1 VPAPAPAPAPA
12 RAPTRIAPLAAPR
25 RAGITPPGQNC
36 VNYGDKRNPANMCLS
51 EELANELAVELCDDH
66 YVHISDSEVAARPVE
81 LRGIPWGLPPGASA
95 ALEHLDG
102 AYAVARAVGEY
113 SDDFVAEILV
123 LPLSPYAH
131 QVAADCKP
139 GEFDGAGYRWCTSPR
154 RDGEAHPAG
163 RSYNPDTTDDDAAIG
178 YSRWLRRPSK
188 NDPYDNP
195 FANPGDEVQAA
206 KAMVGYLAALARMC
220 PVAAW
225 ECDGDTTARGW
236 ARARVR
242 ALHEALGAYHAPP
255 RTAAETALVWLRRVK
270 AAKAAGA
277 DPPAHPSAMHHVA
290 ARAAVA
296 LNAIHPST
304 WEINRP
310 MIQPSLARAA
320 TLCKQAHVAQLA
332 RGETETGAPLSALL
346 ECDDIAEARE
356 WWSAYDRE
364 GESAMCAWRAGIAPI
379 LEQVLVEDGS
389 HDVRRE
395 QLCRMRDL
403 LATLAGPTAFL
414 VIARRDASGAWRAP
428 IDSPLAEVRA
438 PEEVRCDH
446 VNPIFV
452 KRFHDEVPRGGVFGM
467 KRFQLR
473 QLMVALEAGHLDVH
487 AQVFRLQGQM
497 AHRISSDPS
506 VYEQGGKPKSDK
518 ACSMVAQDRGHLA
531 FGTIPCRRA
540 TCIDQRMSWDSNVRV
555 MRNALLRVAPP
566 ASYARR
572 QHGRAGRTATLQ
584 REARLCDQNL
594 TRSSDEDRANELFEL
609 ASTHPAAALA
619 NGLLAARAV
628 NQDVA

>member
-1 VPAPAPAPAPA
+1 MRACAHALA
-12 RAPTRIAPLAAPR
+12 RP
-25 RAGITPPGQNC
+25 AGITPPGQNC

-51 EELANELAVELCDDH
+51 EELADELAAELCEDH
-66 YVHISDSEVAARPVE
+66 YVRISDSEVAARPVE

-102 AYAVARAVGEY
+102 AYEAARALGDY

-139 GEFDGAGYRWCTSPR
+139 GEFDGAGYRWCTSSR

-178 YSRWLRRPSK
+178 YSRCLRRPSK

-225 ECDGDTTARGW
+225 ECGGDTTMRGW

-242 ALHEALGAYHAPP
+242 ALHEVLGAYFAPP
-255 RTAAETALVWLRRVK
+255 RTAAEVALAWLRRVN
-270 AAKAAGA
+270 AARAAGVEV
-277 DPPAHPSAMHHVA
+277 PARSGATHHVA

-310 MIQPSLARAA
+310 MIQPSLARGA

-332 RGETETGAPLSALL
+332 RGEAEEGAPLSALL
-346 ECDDIAEARE
+346 EPGELAEARE
-356 WWSAYDRE
+356 WWSAYDRKDE
-364 GESAMCAWRAGIAPI
+364 PAMCAWRAGVAPI
-379 LEQVLVEDGS
+379 LEQVLAENGS
-389 HDVRRE
+389 HDVSRQ
-395 QLCRMRDL
+395 QLHRMRAL
-403 LATLAGPTAFL
+403 LATLAGPAAFL
-414 VIARRDASGAWRAP
+414 VAARKDASGAWRAP
-428 IDSPLAEVRA
+428 ANSPLAEVRA
-438 PEEVRCDH
+438 PEQVRCDH

-497 AHRISSDPS
+497 VHRISSDPS
-506 VYEQGGKPKSDK
+506 VYERGGKPKSDK

-540 TCIDQRMSWDSNVRV
+540 TCVDQRMSWDSNVRV
-555 MRNALLRVAPP
+555 MRNALLRVARP
-566 ASYARR
+566 APFARR
-572 QHGRAGRTATLQ
+572 QQGRAGRTAALQ
-584 REARLCDQNL
+584 REARLCSQNM
-594 TRSSDEDRANELFEL
+594 TRSADEARAGELFEL

-619 NGLLAARAV
+619 NGLLAARAKG
-628 NQDVA
+628 QHVA

>member
-1 VPAPAPAPAPA
+1 
-12 RAPTRIAPLAAPR
+12 
-25 RAGITPPGQNC
+25 
-36 VNYGDKRNPANMCLS
+36 MCLS
-51 EELANELAVELCDDH
+51 EELADELAAELCDDH
-66 YVHISDSEVAARPVE
+66 YVRISDTEVAARPVE
-81 LRGIPWGLPPGASA
+81 LRGIPWGLPPGVSA

-102 AYAVARAVGEY
+102 AYEAVRAVGEY

-206 KAMVGYLAALARMC
+206 KAMVGYLAVLARMC

-225 ECDGDTTARGW
+225 ECGGDTTARGW
-236 ARARVR
+236 ARAHVR
-242 ALHEALGAYHAPP
+242 ALHEALCAYVAPP
-255 RTAAETALVWLRRVK
+255 RTAAETALAWLRRVN
-270 AAKAAGA
+270 AARAAGA
-277 DPPAHPSAMHHVA
+277 EPPGRPAAMHHVA

-310 MIQPSLARAA
+310 MIKPSLARAA

-332 RGETETGAPLSALL
+332 RGEAEEGAPLWALL
-346 ECDDIAEARE
+346 EHAEPAELAEARE
-356 WWSAYDRE
+356 WWSAYDRQDDPP
-364 GESAMCAWRAGIAPI
+364 MCAWWAGVAPI

-395 QLCRMRDL
+395 QLHRMRGL

-414 VIARRDASGAWRAP
+414 VVARKDAGGAWRAP
-428 IDSPLAEVRA
+428 VDSPLAEVRA

-452 KRFHDEVPRGGVFGM
+452 KRFHDEVARGGVFGM

-487 AQVFRLQGQM
+487 AQVYRVQGQM
-497 AHRISSDPS
+497 IYRISSDPS
-506 VYEQGGKPKSDK
+506 VYESTGKSKSDK

-531 FGTIPCRRA
+531 FGTIPARRA
-540 TCIDQRMSWDSNVRV
+540 TCVDQRKGWDSNVRV
-555 MRNALLRVAPP
+555 MRNALLRVARP
-566 ASYARR
+566 APHARR
-572 QHGRAGRTATLQ
+572 QHGRAGITAALQ
-584 REARLCDQNL
+584 REARLRDQNM
-594 TRSSDEDRANELFEL
+594 TRSCDEDRASELFDL
-609 ASTHPAAALA
+609 ASTHPMAAIA
-619 NGLLAARAV
+619 NGMLAARAAG
-628 NQDVA
+628 QDVS